1 MITQRLSVLMLIG
14 LAVLGAAILF
24 IVPPIAQPQWY
35 HDFADQR
42 SLFGIANFWNVISN
56 VPFLLVGGWGIC
68 YAVSVASSEGLRDV
82 AERRMYLFLFVT
94 VTLTGVGSAYYHL
107 EPNNDRLVWDR
118 LPIATMFMALFAII
132 LAERVNR
139 RFGILL
145 FLPLAILGAATVGYW
160 HLTETWGR
168 GDLRPYLLT
177 QVYSLVAIPIV
188 LWLCP
193 AVYTNTEKLY
203 TAIAW
208 YAGAK
213 LYEFLDK
220 DVYSF
225 GQIVSGHTLKHIG
238 AAVSCYMILSW
249 LRQRRLIANSMAD
262 QQGQSILYGRT

>member
-1 MITQRLSVLMLIG
+1 VQRLSIFMLIG
-14 LAVLGAAILF
+14 LAALGAAALF
-24 IVPPIAQPQWY
+24 AMPPIAQPPWY

-42 SLFGIANFWNVISN
+42 SLFGIANFWNVTSN
-56 VPFLLVGGWGIC
+56 LPFLLVGVWGI
-68 YAVSVASSEGLRDV
+68 YYVASTSSPEGFQDT
-82 AERRMYLFLFVT
+82 AERWMYLFLFVT

-107 EPNNDRLVWDR
+107 APNNDRLVWDR
-118 LPIATMFMALFAII
+118 LPIATMFMALFALII
-132 LAERVNR
+132 AERVSHR
-139 RFGILL
+139 AGILL
-145 FLPLAILGAATVGYW
+145 FLPLVILGGATVGYW
-160 HLTETWGR
+160 HLTETWGG

-177 QVYSLVAIPIV
+177 QVYPLVAIPIL

-193 AVYTNTEKLY
+193 ATYTNTEKLY
-203 TAIAW
+203 GAMAW

-249 LRQRRLIANSMAD
+249 IRQRRLIANSIPT
-262 QQGQSILYGRT
+262 QQDQSILYGRT

>member
-1 MITQRLSVLMLIG
+1 MLIG
-14 LAVLGAAILF
+14 LAALGAVFLF

-68 YAVSVASSEGLRDV
+68 YAASVSSSEGSLDV
-82 AERRMYLFLFVT
+82 TERWMYFFLFVV
-94 VTLTGVGSAYYHL
+94 VTLTGLGSGYYHL

-118 LPIATMFMALFAII
+118 LPIATMFMALSAII
-132 LAERVNR
+132 IAERVNR
-139 RFGILL
+139 RVGMLL
-145 FLPLAILGAATVGYW
+145 FLPLVVLGATTVGYW

-177 QVYSLVAIPIV
+177 QVYPLVAIPIV

-193 AVYTNTEKLY
+193 AVYTNTERLY
-203 TAIAW
+203 SAMAW

-220 DVYSF
+220 DVYSL

-249 LRQRRLIANSMAD
+249 LRRRRLIANSIAA
-262 QQGQSILYGRT
+262 QQGQPILYGRT